1 MEFQFTQLERTFVSV
16 ISGNH
21 MAVTRS
27 CEPIRISEV
36 GLWFLV
42 VLWEKKTGGAPN
54 YYLAPHHTYTRRYQ
68 I

>member
-42 VLWEKKTGGAPN
+42 VLWGKKLEELLIIT
-54 YYLAPHHTYTRRYQ
+54 
-68 I
+68 